1 MFAELSFVFFFWG
14 QVALVGKE
22 SPRAIVSQLIALVV
36 LCGLA
41 FLRLVFA
48 DYGYIR

>member
-1 MFAELSFVFFFWG
+1 MSLRS
-14 QVALVGKE
+14 
-22 SPRAIVSQLIALVV
+22 AIVRVV

>member
-1 MFAELSFVFFFWG
+1 MIRAHDVRAMRVTKAAFM
-14 QVALVGKE
+14 
-22 SPRAIVSQLIALVV
+22 AIVSQRIALVV